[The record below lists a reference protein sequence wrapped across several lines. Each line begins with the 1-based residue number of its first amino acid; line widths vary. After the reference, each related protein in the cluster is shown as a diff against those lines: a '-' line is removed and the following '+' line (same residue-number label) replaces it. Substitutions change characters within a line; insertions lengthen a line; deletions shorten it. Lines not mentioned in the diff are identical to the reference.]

1 MGTKGR
7 PYGRPFGILTAMV
20 QDRRLDAGGI
30 ACHILVDGGRAVS
43 PRFVFLGYDD
53 AVQGPF
59 VRPHL
64 DTDGKL
70 SGRFS
75 ALLIE
80 APDGLVL
87 VDAGLGGFAGDLDAG
102 HLHEEL
108 DALEVRPWDVRVV
121 VITHGHADHVGGL
134 IGPRKE
140 PAFPDARHVIHRREA
155 DFWASEA
162 AADLPDG
169 AGQPALLALHA
180 LLEADL
186 LDVVAEDVVV
196 TEGVRAIEAPGHT
209 PGHLAVV
216 VGDALLWAG
225 DAIVSPLNAPH
236 PEWVSAADMDP
247 SASEATRRALFD
259 RAIDEELLLAA
270 SHLPITGSVERDGDA
285 FVMRAS

>member
-1 MGTKGR
+1 
-7 PYGRPFGILTAMV
+7 
-20 QDRRLDAGGI
+20 LDADGI
-30 ACHILVDGGRAVS
+30 ACHVLVDGGRSVS
-43 PRFVFLGYDD
+43 PRFVFRGYDD
-53 AVQGPF
+53 DVQGPF

-64 DTDGKL
+64 DVEGKL
-70 SGRFS
+70 YGRFA

-80 APDGLVL
+80 APSGLVL

-108 DALEVRPWDVRVV
+108 ETLEIRPWDIRVV
-121 VITHGHADHVGGL
+121 VITHAHADHVGGL
-134 IGPRKE
+134 LGPRRE

-155 DFWASEA
+155 DFWASEEA
-162 AADLPDG
+162 GELPDD
-169 AGQPALLALHA
+169 AGEPALLALHA

-186 LDVVAEDVVV
+186 LDVIAEDIDIA
-196 TEGVRAIEAPGHT
+196 TGVRTIAAPGHT

-216 VGDALLWAG
+216 VGQALLWAG

-247 SASEATRRALFD
+247 TASEATRRTLFE

-270 SHLPITGSVERDGDA
+270 SHLPITGTIARDGNAYAIID
-285 FVMRAS
+285 V